1 MIGGDKMEELQD
13 MLGTLLE
20 IENEIEAL
28 EFNKKIVK
36 SNIQKI
42 VEGLPDQRC
51 EIAGMGTVLMT
62 KPSPTASYEA
72 KQLDALTAQLLQNGE
87 IRTAQAIADCRK
99 ESLRASHLMFRKQ
112 KG

>member
-1 MIGGDKMEELQD
+1 MEELQD
-13 MLGTLLE
+13 WLGTLLE
-20 IENEIEAL
+20 IDNEIEAL

-36 SNIQKI
+36 GNIQKI

-51 EIAGMGTVLMT
+51 EIPGMGTVQMT
-62 KPSPTASYEA
+62 KPSVTASYES

-87 IRTAQAIADCRK
+87 MRTAQAIADCRK
-99 ESLRASHLMFRKQ
+99 ESQRASHLMFRKQ